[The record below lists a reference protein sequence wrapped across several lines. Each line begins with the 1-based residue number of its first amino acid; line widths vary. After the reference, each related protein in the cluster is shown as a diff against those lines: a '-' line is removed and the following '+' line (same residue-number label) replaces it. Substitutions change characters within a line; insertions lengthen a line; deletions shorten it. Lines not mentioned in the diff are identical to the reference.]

1 MLSSPWW
8 RTWDRAT
15 WLTRINHFRERLV
28 SRFSSLC
35 REKRKDNRLYNR
47 CVTGTSA
54 TWDHF
59 MWKLP
64 PTRPDHTP
72 FITEPSTQGGWCA
85 QALRWWC
92 VGLQNPVQR
101 VLALLE
107 PWEEVR
113 RFKKSGLSMT
123 QQQVILFLV
132 MCGSHGLNSFTV
144 ASCSG
149 GVSVCDN
156 KAASNKQ
163 RNPFGLLYPQGNLYR
178 ARPPRHTRLLCC
190 TPYAWKVNT
199 ERRMQ
204 DRGVIY
210 LHLPAAC
217 YCTYWW
223 K

>member
-72 FITEPSTQGGWCA
+72 FITEPSTQGGWCS

-113 RFKKSGLSMT
+113 RFKIHRVFGFRLLWNDPRFYPENSRHSEAFQAPLSLLVAARRSKVEGHWSSLRIAKESMYVFDKVLILLSMPMK
-123 QQQVILFLV
+123 LLLL
-132 MCGSHGLNSFTV
+132 SSF
-144 ASCSG
+144 
-149 GVSVCDN
+149 
-156 KAASNKQ
+156 
-163 RNPFGLLYPQGNLYR
+163 
-178 ARPPRHTRLLCC
+178 
-190 TPYAWKVNT
+190 
-199 ERRMQ
+199 
-204 DRGVIY
+204 
-210 LHLPAAC
+210 
-217 YCTYWW
+217 
-223 K
+223 